1 VIPLT
6 LAEVAD
12 AAGGRVRGADP
23 AARATGISTDS
34 RTVRPGDLFVAL
46 KGEHVDGARYAA
58 AAAGAGAVAVVTGAA
73 QAGVPCVE
81 VGDPLVALAAV
92 AAEVRRRSGAR
103 VVGITGSSGKTLTK
117 DLSAAVLGTTM
128 RTVASKGSYNN
139 EIGLPLTL
147 AALEPETEALV
158 VELGSRGPGHI
169 AELCEL
175 ARPHLGVVTN
185 VGTAH
190 YGMFGSREAIARA
203 KGELVEALPADGA
216 AILNADDPLVAGM
229 AGRTAARVV
238 RYGLAPAGGGREL
251 PDVAAEDVVLGELG
265 RPRFTLVT
273 PDGRAEVALPA
284 PGEHLVADALAAAAA
299 GWVLGV
305 GAGAA
310 AAGLAAAPLSPMRM
324 QVREL
329 PGGAV
334 LIDDAYNANPAS
346 TAAAL
351 RSLAAARRPG
361 GRTVAVLGEMAEL
374 GPIADEEHDRVGRLA
389 VRLGVDRVVGV
400 GAAGAIVVQAARL
413 EGIWEPADAQAVD
426 AVDGVA
432 AAVGQL
438 GPADVVLVKASRAAG
453 LERAVAALLEGG
465 GA

>member
-1 VIPLT
+1 MIPLT
-6 LAEVAD
+6 LAEVAE
-12 AAGGRVRGADP
+12 AAEGSLHGADP
-23 AARATGISTDS
+23 AARATGVATDS
-34 RTVRPGDLFVAL
+34 RAAGQGDLFVAL
-46 KGEHVDGARYAA
+46 KGERVDGARYAA
-58 AAAGAGAVAVVTGAA
+58 AAVDAGAVAAVTSAA
-73 QAGVPCVE
+73 QPGVPCVE
-81 VGDPLVALAAV
+81 VADPLAALAAV
-92 AAEVRRRSGAR
+92 AAAVRLRSSAR
-103 VVGITGSSGKTLTK
+103 VAGITGSSGKTLTK
-117 DLSAAVLGTTM
+117 DLLAAVLGTTL
-128 RTVASKGSYNN
+128 RTVASHGSYNN
-139 EIGLPLTL
+139 EVGLPLTL
-147 AALEPETEALV
+147 TRLEPDTEALV

-175 ARPHLGVVTN
+175 ARPQVGVVTN

-190 YGMFGSREAIARA
+190 YGMFGSREAIAAA

-216 AILNADDPLVAGM
+216 AVLNADDPLVLAM
-229 AGRTAARVV
+229 AGRTRARVV
-238 RYGLAPAGGGREL
+238 RYGLAAGGRER
-251 PDVAAEDVVLGELG
+251 PEIAAEDVAVGDLG

-273 PDGRAEVALPA
+273 PDGRARVALPL

-305 GAGAA
+305 GPDAA
-310 AAGLAAAPLSPMRM
+310 AHGLATARLSPMRM

-334 LIDDAYNANPAS
+334 ILDDAYNANPAS
-346 TAAAL
+346 AAAAL
-351 RSLAAARRPG
+351 RTLAAARRPG

-374 GPIADEEHDRVGRLA
+374 GPIAKDEHDRLGRLV

-400 GAAGAIVVQAARL
+400 GPLGAIIVQAARL

-426 AVDGVA
+426 GVDAVA
-432 AAVGQL
+432 AAVGPL